1 MLQLRINPFYIFTD
15 KRIMGT
21 SQHQGVQ
28 SIVTDKI
35 IHIILYSQ
43 IHDIIVDDPF
53 SIRQRGTRR
62 LEYVETA
69 AVSSDAGLIRLA
81 GYGHLRPDYSPI
93 LLFFCTPF
101 GYGRWQPVLS
111 QVLRYMWESLPQIV
125 YTRYLPYCR
134 RLLSSFSSTFTKS
147 AISVENRFMVVVA
160 LEPYGVLAVSPK
172 YIILSSGSFF
182 INGGTQVSPPSPE
195 SKSHKVCCPFR

>member
-1 MLQLRINPFYIFTD
+1 FGQHSSFPQYLRYRIGHDIRRVYYVQLRINPFYIFTD

-53 SIRQRGTRR
+53 LYQWHEGGTRR

-81 GYGHLRPDYSPI
+81 GYSHLRPDYTYPV
-93 LLFFCTPF
+93 FFCTPF
-101 GYGRWQPVLS
+101 GYGPGS
-111 QVLRYMWESLPQIV
+111 
-125 YTRYLPYCR
+125 
-134 RLLSSFSSTFTKS
+134 
-147 AISVENRFMVVVA
+147 RF
-160 LEPYGVLAVSPK
+160 YYPK
-172 YIILSSGSFF
+172 Y
-182 INGGTQVSPPSPE
+182 
-195 SKSHKVCCPFR
+195 